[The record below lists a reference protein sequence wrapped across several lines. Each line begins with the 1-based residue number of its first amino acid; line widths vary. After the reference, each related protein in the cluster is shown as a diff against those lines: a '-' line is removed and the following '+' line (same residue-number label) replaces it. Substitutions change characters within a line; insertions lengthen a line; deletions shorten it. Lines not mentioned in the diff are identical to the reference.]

1 MIVAIDFPDPFG
13 FLGAGGDLLDR
24 ARGAV
29 FGEVEDMLVDQVQ
42 KVFSALVGWVVEAMV
57 SLSVAILGFFWDAAE
72 PDVGAAWFSGGPST
86 PYGLM
91 VVMAAP
97 LLAAFF
103 LAGVIQGVVKGDVA
117 GMVRMALVRL
127 PGSCL
132 AMVITV
138 AVTDILLRVTDG
150 MSEAVFAGFRDDVEE
165 MSEMIAPLAATPG
178 IAPFAQLLV
187 LIFASVGLLAAMAVL
202 LELFVRAGLI
212 YIVVALSPFI
222 YAAAVWESLR
232 GGVRKMAE
240 IGFALILSKF
250 VIAVALA
257 LSAAAMTSMW
267 EASGTELATP
277 EQAAAGSESWTAIV
291 GILLSSIV
299 MFAVSAFM
307 PFVLFKLLPVA
318 EAATVASGVKSGPLR
333 GAQQAHHVAMMGR
346 NNPAARAM
354 RQGRSGSQASSQ
366 PAAGKGG
373 GSAAAGPSGGGRGGR
388 GAGQGRGGA
397 AGQPGSAAGGS
408 SAAGAA
414 GGSGGAAAGAAGAGA
429 GGSAAAG
436 AAAGPV
442 GVAVA
447 GGAAAAKK
455 GVSKARS
462 SAARSADRAGSTSS
476 GSGSGD
482 RSEDTASRSRPRP
495 QDRGPGQSGGRG

>member
-1 MIVAIDFPDPFG
+1 
-13 FLGAGGDLLDR
+13 
-24 ARGAV
+24 
-29 FGEVEDMLVDQVQ
+29 
-42 KVFSALVGWVVEAMV
+42 MV

-72 PDVGAAWFSGGPST
+72 PNVGADWFAGGSST

-97 LLAAFF
+97 LLAVFF

-127 PGSCL
+127 PRSCL
-132 AMVITV
+132 AMMMTV
-138 AVTDILLRVTDG
+138 AVTDVLLRVTDG
-150 MSEAVFAGFRDDVEE
+150 MSEAVFAGFQDDIEE
-165 MSEMIAPLAATPG
+165 MAEMIAPLAATPG

-222 YAAAVWESLR
+222 YAAAVWESMR
-232 GGVRKMAE
+232 GGVRKMGE
-240 IGFALILSKF
+240 IGLALILSKF

-277 EQAAAGSESWTAIV
+277 EQAAVGSDGWTAIV

-318 EAATVASGVKSGPLR
+318 EAATVASGVKSSPLR

-346 NNPAARAM
+346 HNPAARAM
-354 RQGRSGSQASSQ
+354 RQGR
-366 PAAGKGG
+366 
-373 GSAAAGPSGGGRGGR
+373 AGPAGRVRPAGGN
-388 GAGQGRGGA
+388 
-397 AGQPGSAAGGS
+397 GSAAG
-408 SAAGAA
+408 AKAGAGTAA
-414 GGSGGAAAGAAGAGA
+414 GGGGAAAGTAGA
-429 GGSAAAG
+429 GGGGAAAAG

-447 GGAAAAKK
+447 GGAMAAKK
-455 GVSKARS
+455 GAAKARS
-462 SAARSADRAGSTSS
+462 SAARSADQAGSTGGGG
-476 GSGSGD
+476 GSDGAA
-482 RSEDTASRSRPRP
+482 RRQRSRP
-495 QDRGPGQSGGRG
+495 QGGRSRRPGGDR

>member
-13 FLGAGGDLLDR
+13 LLGAGGDLLDR

-29 FGEVEDMLVDQVQ
+29 FGEVEDMLVDQLH
-42 KVFSALVGWVVEAMV
+42 KIFSALVGWVVEAMV

-103 LAGVIQGVVKGDVA
+103 LAGVVQGVVKGDVA

-138 AVTDILLRVTDG
+138 AVTDLLLRVTDA
-150 MSEAVFAGFRDDVEE
+150 MSEAVFVGFRDDIEE
-165 MSEMIAPLAATPG
+165 MSEMIAPLAT
-178 IAPFAQLLV
+178 APVIPQFAQLLV
-187 LIFASVGLLAAMAVL
+187 LLFALIGLLAAMAVL

-212 YIVVALSPFI
+212 YIVVALSPLI

-232 GGVRKMAE
+232 GGIRKMAE

-267 EASGTELATP
+267 ESSGTALATP
-277 EQAAAGSESWTAIV
+277 EQAAAGSDSWTAIV
-291 GILLSSIV
+291 GVLLSSIV
-299 MFAVSAFM
+299 MFAVAAFM
-307 PFVLFKLLPVA
+307 PFVLFKLMPVA

-354 RQGRSGSQASSQ
+354 RQGRSGSGASS
-366 PAAGKGG
+366 
-373 GSAAAGPSGGGRGGR
+373 
-388 GAGQGRGGA
+388 
-397 AGQPGSAAGGS
+397 
-408 SAAGAA
+408 
-414 GGSGGAAAGAAGAGA
+414 GA
-429 GGSAAAG
+429 GGGAG
-436 AAAGPV
+436 AAAGL
-442 GVAVA
+442 AVA
-447 GGAAAAKK
+447 GGTAAAKK
-455 GVSKARS
+455 GASKARS
-462 SAARSADRAGSTSS
+462 SVARSADGAGSAATGT
-476 GSGSGD
+476 GSGTDSAGRRPRRRPQGRRPGRSGD
-482 RSEDTASRSRPRP
+482 RR
-495 QDRGPGQSGGRG
+495 

>member
-1 MIVAIDFPDPFG
+1 VIVAISFPDPFG
-13 FLGAGGDLLDR
+13 LLGAGGELLGGVRD
-24 ARGAV
+24 AV
-29 FGEVEDMLVDQVQ
+29 LGPVEDMLVDQVQ
-42 KVFSALVGWVVEAMV
+42 KVFGALVGWVLDAMV

-72 PDVGAAWFSGGPST
+72 PDVGAAWFSGGSST

-97 LLAAFF
+97 LLAVFF

-132 AMVITV
+132 AMVMTV
-138 AVTDILLRVTDG
+138 AVTDLLLRVTDE
-150 MSEAVFAGFRDDVEE
+150 MSEAVFAGFRDDIED
-165 MSEMIAPLAATPG
+165 MAEMIAPLAATLG

-222 YAAAVWESLR
+222 YAAAVWDSMR

-277 EQAAAGSESWTAIV
+277 EQTAAGSDGWTAIV

-299 MFAVSAFM
+299 MFAVAAFM

-318 EAATVASGVKSGPLR
+318 EAAAVATGVKSSPLR

-346 NNPAARAM
+346 HNPAARAM
-354 RQGRSGSQASSQ
+354 LQGR
-366 PAAGKGG
+366 AAGIQTSGR
-373 GSAAAGPSGGGRGGR
+373 AASGRGGPA
-388 GAGQGRGGA
+388 GARAASGADAGPGA
-397 AGQPGSAAGGS
+397 AR
-408 SAAGAA
+408 
-414 GGSGGAAAGAAGAGA
+414 GGSGAAARAAGAG
-429 GGSAAAG
+429 GGRAAAAG
-436 AAAGPV
+436 TAAGPV
-442 GVAVA
+442 GVAAA
-447 GGAAAAKK
+447 GGAAAPKEAATN
-455 GVSKARS
+455 ARS
-462 SAARSADRAGSTSS
+462 R
-476 GSGSGD
+476 
-482 RSEDTASRSRPRP
+482 ASRSAVRPVST
-495 QDRGPGQSGGRG
+495 GGSGGGDGAARPSRPSPEGGRPGPPRGRR

>member
-1 MIVAIDFPDPFG
+1 VIVAIDFPDPFG
-13 FLGAGGDLLDR
+13 LLGAGGELFGMARDAVLGPVGDVLLEQ
-24 ARGAV
+24 
-29 FGEVEDMLVDQVQ
+29 FQ
-42 KVFSALVGWVVEAMV
+42 KMFSALVGWVLEAVV

-72 PDVGAAWFSGGPST
+72 PDVGATWFSGGSST
-86 PYGLM
+86 PYGSM

-97 LLAAFF
+97 LLAVCF

-117 GMVRMALVRL
+117 GMTRMALVRL

-132 AMVITV
+132 AMVMTV
-138 AVTDILLRVTDG
+138 AVTHLLLRVTDG
-150 MSEAVFAGFRDDVEE
+150 MSEAVFVGFQDDIEA
-165 MSEMIAPLAATPG
+165 MAEMIAPLAATPG

-222 YAAAVWESLR
+222 YAAAVWESMR

-257 LSAAAMTSMW
+257 LSATAMTSMW
-267 EASGTELATP
+267 EASGTELPTP
-277 EQAAAGSESWTAIV
+277 EQAAAGSEGWTAIV

-299 MFAVSAFM
+299 MFAVAAFM

-318 EAATVASGVKSGPLR
+318 EAATVAAGVKSSPVR

-346 NNPAARAM
+346 HNPAARVL
-354 RQGRSGSQASSQ
+354 RQGRSGGQPSVPGNGGGRAGKG
-366 PAAGKGG
+366 PAAG
-373 GSAAAGPSGGGRGGR
+373 GRGTAGATA
-388 GAGQGRGGA
+388 GAGA
-397 AGQPGSAAGGS
+397 
-408 SAAGAA
+408 
-414 GGSGGAAAGAAGAGA
+414 GSGGAAAGAAGAGA
-429 GGSAAAG
+429 GSGVAAAG

-442 GVAVA
+442 GVVVA

-455 GVSKARS
+455 GAAQARS
-462 SAARSADRAGSTSS
+462 AAARSADQATSTGGDTGSERAARRSPPRSQGGRPR
-476 GSGSGD
+476 GSG
-482 RSEDTASRSRPRP
+482 
-495 QDRGPGQSGGRG
+495 GGRG

>member
-1 MIVAIDFPDPFG
+1 MIVAIGFPDPFEL
-13 FLGAGGDLLDR
+13 LGAGGELLGRARDAALGPVGDILLDQFQKI
-24 ARGAV
+24 
-29 FGEVEDMLVDQVQ
+29 FG
-42 KVFSALVGWVVEAMV
+42 ALVGWVLEAVV
-57 SLSVAILGFFWDAAE
+57 SLSVAILGYFWDAAE
-72 PDVGAAWFSGGPST
+72 PDVGAGWFSGSPST

-91 VVMAAP
+91 VAMAAP
-97 LLAAFF
+97 LLAVFF

-138 AVTDILLRVTDG
+138 AVTDVLLRVTDT
-150 MSEAVFAGFRDDVEE
+150 MSEAVFAGFRGDIEE
-165 MSEMIAPLAATPG
+165 MAEMIAPLAATPD

-267 EASGTELATP
+267 ESSGTKLATP
-277 EQAAAGSESWTAIV
+277 EQAAAGPEGWTAIV

-299 MFAVSAFM
+299 MFAVAAFM

-318 EAATVASGVKSGPLR
+318 EAATVAAGVKSGPLR

-346 NNPAARAM
+346 HNPAARAM
-354 RQGRSGSQASSQ
+354 RQGRAGSQTASR
-366 PAAGKGG
+366 PDHAGKGG
-373 GSAAAGPSGGGRGGR
+373 RTAASGPSGGGRGGS
-388 GAGQGRGGA
+388 AGR
-397 AGQPGSAAGGS
+397 AGPATGGSATGSAG
-408 SAAGAA
+408 AGAA
-414 GGSGGAAAGAAGAGA
+414 GGSGGAAAGTASAGAGSA
-429 GGSAAAG
+429 AAAG

-455 GVSKARS
+455 GVSQARS
-462 SAARSADRAGSTSS
+462 SAARSADRAGST
-476 GSGSGD
+476 GSGNVNGNAGDPAARQSG
-482 RSEDTASRSRPRP
+482 PRP
-495 QDRGPGQSGGRG
+495 QDRSPRRPGERR